1 MFRPN
6 VLAALFVAGMI
17 AAATPALA
25 DRGGNGN
32 GPGARDV
39 QSSIQVATVN
49 GRAASAVNGS
59 LTVSYGDS
67 LTFATTVE
75 KLAGWEWPMVSL
87 TCYQSGQLVF
97 GLLDHPDATFTLA
110 GSSPWAN
117 VGGDAVCHADLDA
130 YGFKGSGESIRVLD
144 SSDEW
149 AATWPTG

>member
-1 MFRPN
+1 MFRRN
-6 VLAALFVAGMI
+6 ALALVFVTGLI
-17 AAATPALA
+17 FAAAPALA
-25 DRGGNGN
+25 DKGGNGN
-32 GPGARDV
+32 GPGSRDV
-39 QSSIQVATVN
+39 QSSIQVGSVN
-49 GRAASAVNGS
+49 GGALALVNGS

-130 YGFKGSGESIRVLD
+130 YGWKGGQESIRVLD
-144 SSDEW
+144 
-149 AATWPTG
+149 ATDDWTATG

>member
-49 GRAASAVNGS
+49 GQAASLVNGS

-87 TCYQSGQLVF
+87 TCYQSGQPVF
-97 GLLDHPDATFTLA
+97 GVLDHPDATFRLA
-110 GSSPWAN
+110 GSSPW
-117 VGGDAVCHADLDA
+117 VGGDAVCHAELDA
-130 YGFKGSGESIRVLD
+130 YGVKGGQETVRTLD
-144 SSDEW
+144 STDDW